1 MRRKLLIVSA
11 LALSVFLGGCADKET
26 DVADQDL
33 LVEDNV
39 DVEDQEVAED
49 DATDVEEDAV
59 EEDTVEE
66 DAVEEDVVE
75 DQGLAWPGDLM
86 PNVPEFEG
94 DIFKVNDKEANHRY
108 VAYEGVSHEQ
118 AVEYISILKEAG
130 FTENADEYVSDYAVN
145 FKGNDKD
152 NNFVKL
158 RWSQNGYIS
167 IDMITPTEE

>member
-26 DVADQDL
+26 D
-33 LVEDNV
+33 LVDESLPVEEDVVV
-39 DVEDQEVAED
+39 DEEVAEED
-49 DATDVEEDAV
+49 TTEAEEDAV
-59 EEDTVEE
+59 EEE
-66 DAVEEDVVE
+66 VVE
-75 DQGLAWPGDLM
+75 NEALVWPGDLM
-86 PNVPEFEG
+86 PNVPEFQG
-94 DIFKVNDKEANHRY
+94 NIFKVNDTDANHRY
-108 VAYEGVSHEQ
+108 VAYEEVTHEE
-118 AVEYISILKEAG
+118 AVEYISVLREAG

-152 NNFVKL
+152 DNFVKL